1 MSETQARKQKRV
13 VLRDEGQE
21 QLLKFSIGLKL
32 LGEQKSQRLLAF
44 MLTLQEKSVENGQ
57 QPKE

>member
-1 MSETQARKQKRV
+1 MSETQARRQKRV

-57 QPKE
+57 KPKE